1 MAKTTSEIHDDALKP
16 ADRGTGVLF
25 WGWIVVTAL
34 NLGMVTVSLAMFA
47 P

>member
-1 MAKTTSEIHDDALKP
+1 MVKTTSEINDDALKP

-25 WGWIVVTAL
+25 WGWIAVTAL